1 MERNIVIDFKVA
13 GARIRNARQRLGLT
27 QEKAAERTTLTGQY
41 WSLLETG
48 RERGSINTYLQIAA
62 ALDVTLDD
70 IFYED
75 AQMLRVRIVLF
86 QDGFLGNCTDGE
98 KAIISEPC
106 WHGGQLWSETEK
118 SKDTLA
124 ILQP

>member
-62 ALDVTLDD
+62 TLDVTLDD

-75 AQMLRVRIVLF
+75 AQMLRVRKVLL
-86 QDGFLGNCTDGE
+86 QDGFLDNCTAGE
-98 KAIISEPC
+98 KAIISETM
-106 WHGGQLWSETEK
+106 LALRSALERNREK
-118 SKDTLA
+118 
-124 ILQP
+124 

>member
-1 MERNIVIDFKVA
+1 M
-13 GARIRNARQRLGLT
+13 GLT

-62 ALDVTLDD
+62 TLDVTLDD

-86 QDGFLGNCTDGE
+86 HDGFLGNCTDGD